1 MADPVPAA
9 GLAWRPMR
17 PADLPA
23 VLALAGCVHRDHPER
38 PEVFAER
45 LRLAPEGCLTL
56 DGAAGALMGYA
67 LSHPWGDEGPPPLDS
82 LLGGLPA
89 RPACWHVHDIALRP
103 EARGQGLAGQ
113 ALGRVLAAAAARGVA
128 LASLVAVAG
137 KAALWARHGFQ
148 VAEGEGGA
156 GLASYGPGASLM
168 RRRLA
173 PGGVLPAL
181 SGVPPGS

>member
-45 LRLAPEGCLTL
+45 LRLAPEGCLAL
-56 DGAAGALMGYA
+56 ADAAGRLLGYA
-67 LSHPWGDEGPPPLDS
+67 LSHPWGDEGPPP
-82 LLGGLPA
+82 
-89 RPACWHVHDIALRP
+89 RP
-103 EARGQGLAGQ
+103 
-113 ALGRVLAAAAARGVA
+113 ARGVA

-168 RRRLA
+168 RRRLP
-173 PGGVLPAL
+173 PGGVPPAL